1 MQLLPEL
8 APENTDLLMLVH
20 ASLVEVEE
28 HVEMKIDDVPVNTS
42 QASIEL
48 IARRGRHA
56 TIIADALT
64 DGGRPHWR
72 PLRCLVSVAL
82 APTTLA

>member
-20 ASLVEVEE
+20 APLVEVEE

-42 QASIEL
+42 QPSIEL
-48 IARRGRHA
+48 IERRHRHGI
-56 TIIADALT
+56 IIANAST
-64 DGGRPHWR
+64 DGKVSLAS
-72 PLRCLVSVAL
+72 LRCPWHS
-82 APTTLA
+82 